1 MANILIVDTYRTVG
15 LLYREIFE
23 EEGHR
28 VFLAFSGKQA
38 IDWAMQERIDV
49 AVVDERLTD
58 IEAEEVLEKL
68 KHLQPHAQ
76 GTVCTVS
83 GFEPLARPD
92 LCDDSFFK
100 TIDYTELQEK
110 IRKLLGRVS
119 PDISIKENGTE
130 LR

>member
-15 LLYREIFE
+15 LLYQQIFE

-28 VFLAFSGKQA
+28 VFLAFSGKEA
-38 IDWAMQERIDV
+38 IDWAMRERIDV
-49 AVVDERLTD
+49 AVVDQRLTD

-76 GTVCTVS
+76 GTVCTVA
-83 GFEPLARPD
+83 GFEPVPRPD

-100 TIDYTELQEK
+100 TSDYSELQEK
-110 IRKLLGRVS
+110 IRKLLGQVS
-119 PDISIKENGTE
+119 PDMSTKENDA
-130 LR
+130 

>member
-28 VFLAFSGKQA
+28 VFLAFSGKEA
-38 IDWAMQERIDV
+38 IDWAIQERIDV

-58 IEAEEVLEKL
+58 IKAKDLLEKL
-68 KHLQPHAQ
+68 KHLQPYAQ

-83 GFEPLARPD
+83 GFEPLTRPD

-100 TIDYTELQEK
+100 TSDYTELQEK
-110 IRKLLGRVS
+110 IRKLLGQVS
-119 PDISIKENGTE
+119 PDMSTKENGA
-130 LR
+130 